1 MKAGVDI
8 DMMTEIYANHL
19 KKLVEEGK
27 VEEKLI
33 DEAAYRILRLKNRLG
48 LFENP
53 YKNAD
58 EVYDEALEI
67 EGEHRALA
75 RVAAAESFVLLKN
88 DGILP
93 LVKKADAAENS
104 QHTGIALIG
113 PYVKEK
119 QICGSWSLFWKQ
131 SDLVTVEEGIRNKE
145 LDKNMAY
152 AKGCEILDYQ
162 QKICGFGVE
171 FENTKSKEELE
182 AMMQEAVETA
192 KKAETVILFLGE
204 HYQASGESASQTEIQ
219 LPAHQLELLDR
230 VYEVNPQIVVVTFSG
245 RPLDLCH
252 VVEKAKAVLHVWFPG
267 TEGGNAIADVLFGD
281 QEPGGRLAMCFP
293 YTVGQVPVYYSE
305 LHTGRRRPEGE
316 ITPRG
321 VSGYLDAPNHPL
333 YAFGYGLT
341 YTSFAY
347 SEVSLSSE
355 IMTRE
360 ENLTA
365 KIMVQNTGNRAGTEV
380 VQLYIRDV
388 AGSVARPVR
397 ELKGFQRIAMQLGE
411 SREVTFEITEEML
424 RFYNIDMEYVAEPG
438 RFEVYI
444 GGSSD
449 AEQKAEFR
457 LV

>member
-67 EGEHRALA
+67 EEEHRALA

-88 DGILP
+88 NGILP

-171 FENTKSKEELE
+171 FENSKSKEELE

-192 KKAETVILFLGE
+192 KKAEI
-204 HYQASGESASQTEIQ
+204 
-219 LPAHQLELLDR
+219 
-230 VYEVNPQIVVVTFSG
+230 
-245 RPLDLCH
+245 CH
-252 VVEKAKAVLHVWFPG
+252 S
-267 TEGGNAIADVLFGD
+267 
-281 QEPGGRLAMCFP
+281 
-293 YTVGQVPVYYSE
+293 VPW
-305 LHTGRRRPEGE
+305 
-316 ITPRG
+316 
-321 VSGYLDAPNHPL
+321 
-333 YAFGYGLT
+333 
-341 YTSFAY
+341 
-347 SEVSLSSE
+347 
-355 IMTRE
+355 
-360 ENLTA
+360 
-365 KIMVQNTGNRAGTEV
+365 
-380 VQLYIRDV
+380 
-388 AGSVARPVR
+388 
-397 ELKGFQRIAMQLGE
+397 
-411 SREVTFEITEEML
+411 
-424 RFYNIDMEYVAEPG
+424 
-438 RFEVYI
+438 
-444 GGSSD
+444 
-449 AEQKAEFR
+449 
-457 LV
+457 